1 MGYMNCMYTNDYEEN
16 EVVSEEKTT
25 EGVIETKLSQDEI
38 DAINA

>member
-25 EGVIETKLSQDEI
+25 EGVILSQDEI